1 MKPGSGTRHRKRI
14 IVNALPVVVGI
25 ALICSGCSR
34 IDAPVQPLPAVTHTV
49 KWEEIKDGSY
59 PSSSLRVY
67 NRLFAPNATTTI
79 EFDLPGDAI
88 VSLNVYDAGGV
99 VTAKL
104 LDRVQMDAGTQEVEF
119 DATSLAA
126 GVYVY
131 TLAARLLSSDLDL
144 TSPVYVASRKMMLI
158 K

>member
-1 MKPGSGTRHRKRI
+1 
-14 IVNALPVVVGI
+14 
-25 ALICSGCSR
+25 
-34 IDAPVQPLPAVTHTV
+34 
-49 KWEEIKDGSY
+49 
-59 PSSSLRVY
+59 
-67 NRLFAPNATTTI
+67 
-79 EFDLPGDAI
+79 
-88 VSLNVYDAGGV
+88 
-99 VTAKL
+99 
-104 LDRVQMDAGTQEVEF
+104 MDAGTQEVEF